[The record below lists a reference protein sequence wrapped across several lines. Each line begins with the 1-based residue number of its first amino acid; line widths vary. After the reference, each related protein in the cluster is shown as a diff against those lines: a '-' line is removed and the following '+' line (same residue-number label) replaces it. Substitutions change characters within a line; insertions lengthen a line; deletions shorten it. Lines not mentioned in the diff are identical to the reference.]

1 VLNLRSIDLN
11 LLPVFEAVYEERSLS
26 RAARR
31 LAMTQSAVS
40 HALSRLRAMFRDEL
54 FIRESRGVLPTPVAD
69 LIYAQVRGALGSV
82 RQSVAERRVF
92 DPRTSERKFFVGIS
106 HPLGPMIAVRVL
118 ERLARA
124 APGVEVAFSTRS
136 RPIELERGMREGR
149 FDAAID
155 WLTPARGPF
164 RELTLFGDAVVAV
177 ARSGHP
183 AFRRTRSIRELQKGL
198 FVSLRPRVEGEH
210 PVPGIREWQRL
221 ELNYVLEV
229 SEILEIFMV
238 AGQSNLFGLIPRSM
252 LKFARDV
259 FGLRQLQAGPKRI
272 SVPIKL
278 LWHERRDADP
288 AHAFLRKQIQLGS
301 NDAVAPSSRSPARG
315 PIPLRRSAIAA

>member
-1 VLNLRSIDLN
+1 MLNLRSVDLN
-11 LLPVFEAVYEERSLS
+11 LLPVFEAAYEERNLS
-26 RAARR
+26 RAAKR

-40 HALSRLRAMFRDEL
+40 HALSRLRAVFRDPL
-54 FIRESRGVLPTPVAD
+54 FIRDGRGVQPTSVAD
-69 LIYAQVRGALGSV
+69 LIYAKVRGALGSV
-82 RQSVAERRVF
+82 RQSVADRRGF
-92 DPRTSERKFFVGIS
+92 DPRTSERRLFVGIS

-149 FDAAID
+149 VDAAVD
-155 WLTPARGPF
+155 WLTPARAPF
-164 RELTLFGDAVVAV
+164 RELTLFGDRVIAV

-183 AFRRTRSIRELQKGL
+183 ALRRTRSMKDLKRGG

-210 PVPGIREWQRL
+210 PVAGIREWQRL

-238 AGQSNLFGLIPRSM
+238 AGQSDLFGLIPRSM

-259 FGLRQLQAGPKRI
+259 FGLRELHAGPKRI

-278 LWHERRDADP
+278 LWHESRETDP
-288 AHAFLRKQIQLGS
+288 AHAFLRKQIQLAA
-301 NDAVAPSSRSPARG
+301 NDVVAPSSR
-315 PIPLRRSAIAA
+315 